1 VRVLVTGGSG
11 TLGGTLVRQA
21 IAAGHEVVAT
31 YASRAGDADVTWV
44 RMDVREAVDFSAV
57 KPDVVVHTAYKQSD
71 WRATADGAANVAVA
85 ARKAGARLVHVSS
98 DAVFSGNAGEPY
110 DESAVP
116 DPIWPYGAAK
126 AAAETAVRAIDP
138 TAAIV
143 RTSLIIPPHGSLP
156 PVLFTDD
163 VRCPVDVN
171 DLACAL
177 LELADSAEAGVYH
190 VAGAEALSRFELGM
204 LVSKRDG
211 LDPERFSKGQRNVPG
226 PLDVRLD
233 CRYTQ
238 SLLKTRLR
246 GATEFLGEQLA

>member
-1 VRVLVTGGSG
+1 MRVLVTGGSG
-11 TLGGTLVRQA
+11 TLGGAVVRQA
-21 IAAGHEVVAT
+21 IADGHEVVAT
-31 YASRAGDADVTWV
+31 YASRVGDADVSWV
-44 RMDVREAVDFSAV
+44 RMDIREAVDFSTV
-57 KPDVVVHTAYKQSD
+57 RPDVVVHTAYKQSD
-71 WRATADGAANVAVA
+71 WRTTADGAANVAVA

-110 DESAVP
+110 DEWAVP
-116 DPIWPYGAAK
+116 DPCWPYGAAK

-143 RTSLIIPPHGSLP
+143 RTSLIIPPRVTLP

-163 VRCPVDVN
+163 IRCPVDVS

-177 LELADSAEAGVYH
+177 LELADSTEKGVFH
-190 VAGAEALSRFELGM
+190 VAGAEALSRYELGM
-204 LVSKRDG
+204 LVAKRDG
-211 LDPERFSKGQRNVPG
+211 LDPARFSKGPRNVPG

-233 CRYTQ
+233 CSYTQ

-246 GATEFLGEQLA
+246 GASEFLGW